1 MPHATLEA
9 NARAAAVQAK
19 VRHDHT
25 TAHLGAIRH
34 TPALL
39 AEISATK
46 NGCDTDFRGGCAP
59 PLITLHDI
67 LERARAS
74 GQKLA
79 AGEALWLFAAV
90 TRLAA
95 TQGGTVRSRLVQMD
109 PSGAILLARFDEK
122 RADDETGYHAPELL
136 ERGAPAKTEPR
147 VQVYAAGALGYELL
161 TGQPAPDPRKG
172 PGPELAGPFGDL
184 VRIAMARDRRERF
197 GDLQQLREAVDGL
210 QRPAGADSER
220 QAFAALVVR
229 AEKWA
234 GMTDLDRAAL
244 AKLIDHVSHVDR
256 QISAVRSGMA
266 DVQRDQQDL
275 NTRLSAV
282 ESRGPGHSVHVRS
295 GSGFASSL
303 VGGLFGAAVC
313 AGALYAAGFLNPAAI
328 RALAGQRPAGRAP
341 AQVDPHPA
349 ATSIAP
355 VAPTS
360 TAPSTGPST
369 SPSPSTSTST
379 STSNSPSPSTSP
391 STSTSNSPSPS
402 TSPSA
407 SSSPSARLSPADQ
420 ARAAA
425 EVLVKRGDAELERGS
440 YESAAENFQAA
451 INNDSTVA
459 VAWRGLGI
467 AHLMRHDEE
476 AARKAYEKYLQLAPT
491 APDARD
497 IRKAIAEL
505 NARAKIGAGAEK

>member
-1 MPHATLEA
+1 MPHAELEA
-9 NARAAAVQAK
+9 NAWAAPVQAK
-19 VRHDHT
+19 VRHTHT
-25 TAHLGAIRH
+25 TAHFGAIRH

-39 AEISATK
+39 AEISVTK
-46 NGCDTDFRGGCAP
+46 NGCDTDFLGGCAP

-95 TQGGTVRSRLVQMD
+95 AQGGTVRSRLVQMD

-234 GMTDLDRAAL
+234 GMPDLDRAAL
-244 AKLIDHVSHVDR
+244 AKLIDHISHVDR

-282 ESRGPGHSVHVRS
+282 ESRGPGQSVHVRS
-295 GSGFASSL
+295 GSGFASGL
-303 VGGLFGAAVC
+303 IGGLFGAAVC
-313 AGALYAAGFLNPAAI
+313 AGALYAAGILNPAAI
-328 RALAGQRPAGRAP
+328 RALAGQRPSGRSP
-341 AQVDPHPA
+341 AQADPRPVPA

-360 TAPSTGPST
+360 TAPSTSPST
-369 SPSPSTSTST
+369 SSSTLPSTSTLPSPSTSTS
-379 STSNSPSPSTSP
+379 PSTSP
-391 STSTSNSPSPS
+391 P
-402 TSPSA
+402 A
-407 SSSPSARLSPADQ
+407 SSSSSARLSPADQ

-425 EVLVKRGDAELERGS
+425 EALVKRGDADLERGS
-440 YESAAENFQAA
+440 YESAAENFQQAL
-451 INNDSTVA
+451 NNDSTVA